1 MDLDSKDVDFSDVDF
16 LDLDFSDLDF
26 LDLDF
31 LDLDKLLRPRS
42 ADVLVSGIES
52 TPSVNM
58 IHVALVSALKPS

>member
-1 MDLDSKDVDFSDVDF
+1 MGPADSLDLDSLDV
-16 LDLDFSDLDF
+16 DFSDLDF

-31 LDLDKLLRPRS
+31 LDLDELLRPGS
-42 ADVLVSGIES
+42 AGVLVSGIES